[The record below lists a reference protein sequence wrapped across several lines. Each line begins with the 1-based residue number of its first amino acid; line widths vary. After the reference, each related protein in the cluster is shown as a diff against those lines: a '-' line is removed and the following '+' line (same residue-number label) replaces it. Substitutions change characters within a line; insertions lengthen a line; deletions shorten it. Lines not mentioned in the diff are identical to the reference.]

1 SRVNHCKLRRRKPQ
15 LLDLPGRLV
24 MILAA
29 FALGV
34 WLAWTVG
41 AFYRFRHRPAH
52 RKASLIVNAA
62 FLLGTTALLVWA
74 LLDSYRGVWPSVPTR
89 IINFIAAPAQ
99 FWFIV
104 ALIAGCCCYA
114 YRHEVREVIGSAVV
128 ARPRGAA
135 THASPPEAAGNGGD
149 EPVGKIPLSGIG
161 AGPPLS
167 FLG

>member
-1 SRVNHCKLRRRKPQ
+1 MLRVKALADEAALHVDHRDDHGVDGAGLHRPLEVFEPEIAGHAQNPCSGGANREPSISTADIRRDSATFSSRVNHSKLGRRKPQ

-62 FLLGTTALLVWA
+62 FLLGTTA
-74 LLDSYRGVWPSVPTR
+74 
-89 IINFIAAPAQ
+89 
-99 FWFIV
+99 
-104 ALIAGCCCYA
+104 
-114 YRHEVREVIGSAVV
+114 
-128 ARPRGAA
+128 
-135 THASPPEAAGNGGD
+135 
-149 EPVGKIPLSGIG
+149 
-161 AGPPLS
+161 
-167 FLG
+167 

>member
-1 SRVNHCKLRRRKPQ
+1 EPEIAGHAQNPCSGGANREPSISTADIRRDSATFSSRVNHCKLRRRKPQ

-104 ALIAGCCCYA
+104 ALIAGSCCYA
-114 YRHEVREVIGSAVV
+114 YRHEVREVIGSA
-128 ARPRGAA
+128 
-135 THASPPEAAGNGGD
+135 
-149 EPVGKIPLSGIG
+149 
-161 AGPPLS
+161 
-167 FLG
+167 